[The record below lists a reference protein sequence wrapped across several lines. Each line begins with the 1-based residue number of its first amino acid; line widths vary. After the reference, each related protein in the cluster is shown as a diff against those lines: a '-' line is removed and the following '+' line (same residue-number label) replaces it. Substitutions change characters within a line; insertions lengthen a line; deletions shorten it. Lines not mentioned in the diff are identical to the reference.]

1 MKVKGFK
8 KQVLIII
15 IFVILLIISPFYIY
29 SASCTPVS
37 ARICVGADDEA
48 YVYINGNLVDNG
60 DHFAAVTN
68 CNNVPCANIPIGYI
82 NASGNNTIA
91 IQNNNVITGF
101 VWASWVI
108 DITCFD
114 GSHYYMSSS
123 DSGIRYYNQP
133 LGDPAPAN
141 DGSGR
146 PWYHPDYANAGTWTA
161 PITVTDP
168 AAFYLCRATDPRTGT
183 YATALSYSSSA
194 GANPGDPNQ
203 SPSGHILYFRQT
215 FSFLQPVSI
224 TKTINKT
231 TFNLNETITYC
242 FNYSNPE
249 PVARTFQLWDTI
261 PAVTDFIGCN
271 GGCSVQTYG
280 SNVVVSW
287 TINVAANGSG
297 TVCMWLLAARYPWL
311 DLKEFYAYREYFY
324 NIDNF
329 FYKNNSF
336 FMDSCFRRKDI
347 NILAMSPVCHSCISM
362 SPDNI
367 LLFPTHV
374 FKGIMQ

>member
-1 MKVKGFK
+1 MVVTGLTEK
-8 KQVLIII
+8 KTI
-15 IFVILLIISPFYIY
+15 IFSIIMSAIIPFAVY
-29 SASCTPVS
+29 SASCTPAS

-60 DHFAAVTN
+60 DHFAAVTD
-68 CNNVPCANIPIGYI
+68 CNNVPCTDIPIGYI
-82 NASGNNTIA
+82 NAGGNNVIA

-114 GSHYYMSSS
+114 GSHVYITSG
-123 DSGIRYYNQP
+123 DSGITYFNQP

-146 PWYHPDYANAGTWTA
+146 PWYHPDYGNVGTWGT
-161 PITVTDP
+161 PVTVTDT

-183 YATALSYSSSA
+183 YVRALSYSSSA

-203 SPSGHILYFRQT
+203 SPSGQILYFRQS
-215 FSFLQPVSI
+215 FSFLQPVLI

-231 TFNLNETITYC
+231 SFTLNETITYC

-249 PVARTFQLWDTI
+249 PTTRVFQLWDTI

-271 GGCSVQTYG
+271 GGCSVTTYG

-287 TINVAANGSG
+287 TINVAASGSG

-311 DLKEFYAYREYFY
+311 DLMEFYASHKRFY
-324 NIDNF
+324 NPDKF
-329 FYKNNSF
+329 LHKKNSSV
-336 FMDSCFRRKDI
+336 MDSCFCRNDI
-347 NILAMSPVCHSCISM
+347 GIWGMFPVCHSCESR
-362 SPDNI
+362 SPNNI
-367 LLFPTHV
+367 FMFFTHAYN
-374 FKGIMQ
+374 GGMQ